1 MRRTIASIA
10 AALTIASA
18 AIVAPLPAADADAA
32 PSTTRI
38 SGSDRWQTSVQLTRE
53 RTATG
58 DVVFLASGT
67 GFADALSAAPLVSWV
82 DGQLLLSAP
91 DALPTVVR
99 DRLVELAPSEVVL
112 VGGSAA
118 LSDGL
123 LAEVQRLL
131 PTAVVDRLAGA
142 NRVETSLVVADL
154 LLELSGSDRAWVASG
169 GQFADALAAAAVA
182 GRDGSPIVL
191 DVHGSDAASTQ
202 AWRDSVAPVLGGREV
217 LVAGGPAA
225 VPQTD
230 VDWIGTLAGSTATRL
245 SGANRYATAI
255 EIADATWPQDWAST
269 VLVASGAAFPD
280 ALGAAVL
287 SAASGRPLLLAP
299 PSCDDGVASAIESRI
314 LGPYGVY
321 AAIGVGG
328 RSALSDASLALTA
341 CPLPP
346 APLSPTHQALANQ
359 FGTFEPYEVSGFG
372 GGSIA
377 VPSNVDGIVVTI
389 AVTSGRS
396 ASQAWVSAPSSDGR
410 PVVLAGGSGMS
421 ASGFLQQSSLPQRVS
436 SVQVSAY
443 EAGWTARISDVR
455 SLPMIGATASGEA
468 SAVFVWG
475 GGTSA
480 YDFTVTA
487 PGFGRVLD
495 VARDP
500 WGSWRPNLSSGVAGN
515 VLRTGPSV
523 VIVEVN
529 GPWQLRFR

>member
-131 PTAVVDRLAGA
+131 PSAAVDRLAGA

-202 AWRDSVAPVLGGREV
+202 AWRDSVAPVLGGRDV

-245 SGANRYATAI
+245 SGADRYATAI
-255 EIADATWPQDWAST
+255 EIADATWPADAPID
-269 VLVASGAAFPD
+269 VLVASGAGFAD
-280 ALGAAVL
+280 ALGASVL
-287 SAASGRPLLLAP
+287 SAISGRPLVLAP
-299 PSCDDGVASAIESRI
+299 PSCDAGVAAALQSRI
-314 LGPYGVY
+314 VLGHGI
-321 AAIGVGG
+321 ANAIGIGG
-328 RSALSDASLALTA
+328 PAALSDASLALTA
-341 CPLPP
+341 CPVPP
-346 APLSPTHQALANQ
+346 PPTPPFTSTHQALLGA
-359 FGTFEPYEVSGFG
+359 FGAFAGYEVSGWG
-372 GGSIA
+372 NGS
-377 VPSNVDGIVVTI
+377 VPLPTGVDGIVVSI
-389 AVTSGRS
+389 SMSPSSVTSPYLNTDR
-396 ASQAWVSAPSSDGR
+396 
-410 PVVLAGGSGMS
+410 GS
-421 ASGFLQQSSLPQRVS
+421 RV
-436 SVQVSAY
+436 
-443 EAGWTARISDVR
+443 ARISWDGTGTGFVLQRAGETRATSVTIPSAGAWTVRFADVR
-455 SLPMIGATASGEA
+455 SLPMLAADNHGSASGA
-468 SAVFVWG
+468 YVYG
-475 GGTSA
+475 GGRHPF
-480 YDFTVTA
+480 DFAA
-487 PGFGRVLD
+487 PSGGRVMET
-495 VARDP
+495 VATSCCGWTTAIVAP
-500 WGSWRPNLSSGVAGN
+500 AVLGGQSTLSA
-515 VLRTGPSV
+515 GPSV
-523 VIVEVN
+523 IVVDA
-529 GPWQLRFR
+529 PHSWQLRFR